1 MTLYD
6 YAISGAVCSNNL
18 TPRFL
23 PPLGKDFPSVLQD
36 EIPLFKADIKSM
48 RNGTNMPY
56 FQPALT
62 AKNAVYAIWIGT
74 NDLGVG
80 AILTNNQVPG
90 VTITDYTN
98 CVFSALDE
106 LYKSGGRYFVVNN
119 MAPLQL
125 AALYSNLSSVAGPNF
140 YWPKKPSNLIAL
152 ISEQMKEYVTTI
164 NNVYRYQIPYEVQ
177 LANRYPDANF
187 ALFDVYSLVSRSF
200 LYLSL

>member
-6 YAISGAVCSNNL
+6 YAVSGAVCSNDL
-18 TPRFL
+18 TPRIFSSV
-23 PPLGKDFPSVLQD
+23 GKNFPSVLQD
-36 EIPLFKADIKSM
+36 EIPLFKADIKSE

-62 AKNAVYAIWIGT
+62 ATNAVYAIWIGT
-74 NDLGVG
+74 NDLGVN
-80 AILTNNQVPG
+80 AILTDSQVAG

-125 AALYSNLSSVAGPNF
+125 SALYSNLSSVAGPSP
-140 YWPKKPSNLIAL
+140 YWPNKPSNLTAIA
-152 ISEQMKEYVTTI
+152 EQMKEYVTTI

-187 ALFDVYSLVSRSF
+187 ALFDVYSLVSRPF
-200 LYLSL
+200 LYLTL